1 MASLIFPSLLPEA
14 MASAMTRPPE
24 LVDAA
29 YAQEVLGEPT
39 GRTEQDVDVTLAAR
53 AAELGVDLDAL
64 DSLDSRPSTTEN
76 PKVSSIESAPSVAT
90 RRARSVS
97 TASIRSTS
105 TGLTS
110 HNSISLPGTLTEAAP
125 KLVRRRSK
133 ALSFS
138 QYDKY
143 LSQVAPNLTQ
153 PKFLP
158 QCPPAKSD
166 RPLSVFSMTSKINVK
181 DLKRGFAI
189 KLRWKRKPAYPPGP
203 MM

>member
-1 MASLIFPSLLPEA
+1 MGSLAFPSLLPEA

-39 GRTEQDVDVTLAAR
+39 GRTEQDVDVSLAAK
-53 AAELGVDLDAL
+53 AAELGVDLDAVYPG
-64 DSLDSRPSTTEN
+64 PSTTEN
-76 PKVSSIESAPSVAT
+76 SKVSSIESAPSVAT
-90 RRARSVS
+90 RRRSVS

-110 HNSISLPGTLTEAAP
+110 HNSVSLPATLTEAAP

-158 QCPPAKSD
+158 QCPAKSDRD
-166 RPLSVFSMTSKINVK
+166 RPLSVFSMTSKISVK

-189 KLRWKRKPAYPPGP
+189 KLRWKRKPAHHPGP
-203 MM
+203 IM